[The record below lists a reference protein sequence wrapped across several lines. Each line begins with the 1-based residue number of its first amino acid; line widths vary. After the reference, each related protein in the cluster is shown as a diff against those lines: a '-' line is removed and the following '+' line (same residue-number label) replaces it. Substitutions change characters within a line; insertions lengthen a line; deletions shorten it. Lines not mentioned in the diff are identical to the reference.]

1 MENILEVKGL
11 TKRFGEVYA
20 VNDISFELRR
30 GEILG
35 ILGPNGA
42 GKTTTMHMLLG
53 LTTPS
58 SGDIKI
64 FGLHPDKDREEILG
78 RINFSSSYVSLPY
91 SLTVRENL
99 MVFARL
105 YGVRDKKTKIAEL
118 MRLFEIEDIKNATI
132 RTLSSGQITRVSL
145 AKSLLNDP
153 EILLLDEPTASLDPD
168 IADKTRK
175 LLSDKK
181 DRDNISILYT
191 SHNMKEMED
200 LCDRLI
206 FLDHGRIIT
215 SGTPKDI
222 IKNFGGVTLEEVF
235 LKIARK
241 SEAQA

>member
-1 MENILEVKGL
+1 LENVIETTGL
-11 TKRFGEVYA
+11 TKRFGDIYA

-58 SGDIKI
+58 SGKI
-64 FGLHPDKDREEILG
+64 RILGLDPDKNREEVLG

-99 MVFARL
+99 LVFARL
-105 YGVRDKKTKIAEL
+105 YSVKNKKEKIEEL
-118 MRLFEIEDIKNATI
+118 LSLFELESIKNDPI
-132 RTLSSGQITRVSL
+132 RKLSSGQITRVSL

-168 IADKTRK
+168 IADKTKR
-175 LLSDKK
+175 LLAEKK
-181 DRDNISILYT
+181 NRDGTSILYT
-191 SHNMKEMED
+191 SHNMQEMED

-206 FLDHGRIIT
+206 FLDHGRIVA
-215 SGTPKDI
+215 SGVPADI
-222 IKNFGGVTLEEVF
+222 IKKFGGETLEEVF

-241 SEAQA
+241 DTL

>member
-1 MENILEVKGL
+1 MENIIEVRGL
-11 TKRFGEVYA
+11 TKCFGDVCA
-20 VNDISFELRR
+20 VKDISFELRR

-64 FGLHPDKDREEILG
+64 FGLNPEKNREEILG

-99 MVFARL
+99 LVFARL
-105 YGVRDKKTKIAEL
+105 YGVKNKKAKIDEL
-118 MRLFEIEDIKNATI
+118 MRLFEIENIKNELI
-132 RTLSSGQITRVSL
+132 RKLSSGQITRVSL

-168 IADKTRK
+168 IADKTRR
-175 LLSDKK
+175 LLSDRK

-215 SGTPKDI
+215 SGAPKDI
-222 IKNFGGVTLEEVF
+222 IKDFGGENLEEVF

-241 SEAQA
+241 STVQT